1 MFLWGPKS
9 EVPTHFV
16 LKAQSPGRGALLLRA
31 RNESS
36 LKVQRCG
43 RERLYARHLTKK
55 PEEKDKFS
63 TRAAQGR
70 RLPTP

>member
-16 LKAQSPGRGALLLRA
+16 LKAQSPSRGALLLRTH
-31 RNESS
+31 NEDS
-36 LKVQRCG
+36 LKVQGCG
-43 RERLYARHLTKK
+43 RGRLYAQHLTKK

-70 RLPTP
+70 RLSTP